1 MNFKLIII
9 NLFALFAAIQSVS
22 SESDQLI
29 NFVPDTNDFDL
40 IASESINNQYSSVL
54 DLTTDEYL
62 RECVA
67 AHNEKR
73 RLHGVD
79 ELVYDEKVRSFANPK
94 VITSQRSSNRIPNE
108 IRISPNL
115 TLAVNWGVLLNLQV
129 R

>member
-1 MNFKLIII
+1 MNFKLI
-9 NLFALFAAIQSVS
+9 NLFALLVATIQSVT

-40 IASESINNQYSSVL
+40 IASESINNQYSSVV

-62 RECVA
+62 SECVA

-79 ELVYDEKVRSFANPK
+79 DLVYDEKVGSIANFR
-94 VITSQRSSNRIPNE
+94 VATCHWRIVALRYSSRV
-108 IRISPNL
+108 
-115 TLAVNWGVLLNLQV
+115 VNNHQI
-129 R
+129 